1 MAVNHAD
8 GTLFASILMY
18 PATAA
23 YASINN
29 GGRWVTPLLV
39 VASIGIGIAIITS
52 ARFVL
57 YSLMERGIKSKLMA
71 NENGWPALILGPPIM
86 LVYLAFPIVV
96 TCLGLFITYAG
107 CVWATKVT
115 AP

>member
-23 YASINN
+23 YASIHN
-29 GGRWVTPLLV
+29 GGRWVTPFLV
-39 VASIGIGIAIITS
+39 IASIGIGIAIITS

-57 YSLMERGIKSKLMA
+57 YSLMERVIKSKLMA
-71 NENGWPALILGPPIM
+71 NEDGWPALILGPPMM
-86 LVYLAFPIVV
+86 LIYLAFPIVV
-96 TCLGLFITYAG
+96 TSLGLFLTYAG
-107 CVWATKVT
+107 CLWATHPS
-115 AP
+115 AL